1 MESQVN
7 TINDFMKV
15 LGEALSEGDGNTIM
29 RLQDITTGWIQS
41 SEDFHAQDIL
51 LNGALDAIGW

>member
-41 SEDFHAQDIL
+41 SEEAEAQATL